1 MRQGLTQRRRSQREV
16 GGAHGNETP
25 RLFGALQ
32 ARLLRFPRHQKAERQ
47 AALGRGAEEL
57 TRANGRRRARTSDM
71 WPEVA
76 AGTRH
81 RRGSWKRRGAAVDA
95 QGGRGAEGG
104 TSAADCARF

>member
-1 MRQGLTQRRRSQREV
+1 VRQGLAQRRRSQREV

-32 ARLLRFPRHQKAERQ
+32 ARLLRIPRHQKAERQ
-47 AALGRGAEEL
+47 AAEEL